1 MLTITFL
8 LLCVKHFI
16 ADLYLQAL
24 YIKPSRKWIY
34 LDPKAHRHALHHAIL
49 SAVVFLLCWGWWWL
63 AAVMLMVD
71 YVTHWHIDWAKTCIA
86 RRLGWAEATHP
97 RGYWFLQTTD
107 QIIHFVIYFVMTWC
121 AVQFV

>member
-1 MLTITFL
+1 MLSITFL

-34 LDPKAHRHALHHAIL
+34 LDHKAHRHALHHAIL

-71 YVTHWHIDWAKTCIA
+71 YVTHWHIDWAKTRIA
-86 RRLGWAEATHP
+86 RHLNWAEATHP
-97 RGYWFLQTTD
+97 RGYWFLQTLD
-107 QIIHFVIYFVMTWC
+107 QITHFVIYFGMVWC
-121 AVQFV
+121 AVNFV

>member
-34 LDPKAHRHALHHAIL
+34 LDPKAHRHAVHHAAL
-49 SAVVFLLCWGWWWL
+49 TAVVFLLCWGWWWL
-63 AAVMLMVD
+63 AVVMLVVD
-71 YVTHWHIDWAKTCIA
+71 YVTHWHIDCAKTRLA
-86 RRLGWAEATHP
+86 RHWGWTELTHA
-97 RGYWFLQTTD
+97 RGYWFLQTLD
-107 QIIHFVIYFVMTWC
+107 QITHFLIYFGMVWC
-121 AVQFV
+121 AVNFV

>member
-1 MLTITFL
+1 MFTITFL

-24 YIKPSRKWIY
+24 YIRPSLKHIY
-34 LDPKAHRHALHHAIL
+34 FDPKGHKHYAHHAIL

-63 AAVMLMVD
+63 AAVMFVVD
-71 YVTHWHIDWAKTCIA
+71 YVTHWHVDWGKTRIA
-86 RRLGWAEATHP
+86 RHFSWVEATHP
-97 RGYWFLQTTD
+97 RCYWMLQTLD
-107 QIIHFVIYFVMTWC
+107 QITHFVIYNVMVWC

>member
-34 LDPKAHRHALHHAIL
+34 LDIKAHSHALHHATL
-49 SAVVFLLCWGWWWL
+49 TAVIFLLCWRWWWL
-63 AAVMLMVD
+63 AVVMLVVD
-71 YVTHWHIDWAKTCIA
+71 YVTHWHVDWAKTSIA
-86 RRLGWAEATHP
+86 RRLGWTELTNP

-107 QIIHFVIYFVMTWC
+107 QIIHFMIYYVMVWC

>member
-1 MLTITFL
+1 MLSITFL

-34 LDPKAHRHALHHAIL
+34 LDNKAHRHALHHAIL

-71 YVTHWHIDWAKTCIA
+71 YVTHWHIDWAKTRIA
-86 RRLGWAEATHP
+86 RHLNWAEATHP
-97 RGYWFLQTTD
+97 RGYWFLQTLD
-107 QIIHFVIYFVMTWC
+107 QITHFVIYFGMVWC
-121 AVQFV
+121 AVNFV

>member
-34 LDPKAHRHALHHAIL
+34 LDHKAHRHALHHAIL

-63 AAVMLMVD
+63 AAVMFVVD
-71 YVTHWHIDWAKTCIA
+71 YITHWHIDWAKTRIA
-86 RRLGWAEATHP
+86 RHLNWAEATHP
-97 RGYWFLQTTD
+97 RGYWFLQTLD
-107 QIIHFVIYFVMTWC
+107 QITHFVIYFGMVWC
-121 AVQFV
+121 AVNFV

>member
-34 LDPKAHRHALHHAIL
+34 LDPRHT
-49 SAVVFLLCWGWWWL
+49 S
-63 AAVMLMVD
+63 
-71 YVTHWHIDWAKTCIA
+71 
-86 RRLGWAEATHP
+86 
-97 RGYWFLQTTD
+97 
-107 QIIHFVIYFVMTWC
+107 
-121 AVQFV
+121 